1 MKKIIP
7 ASFFGMI
14 LGLVGLGNVWRV
26 GAKMWGLPHAVGE
39 VIMAVAVFIWV
50 LLVVSYVAKWIT
62 VPDEA
67 RAELAHPVLC
77 CFVGLAPVSTA
88 LIGLAVAPYNAAIAV
103 VLFWIGSLGQL
114 AFALFRT
121 GQLWKGGR
129 DPNTTT
135 PVLYLPSVAGSFVSS
150 IAATAFG
157 HPGLAQLFF
166 GAGLFSWLAIES
178 IVLHRLYIQESL
190 PKALRPTLGIQ
201 LAPPVVGCVAYLG
214 LTTGKPDL
222 FAHMLLGY
230 GLLQGL
236 MLVRLQGWLREQ
248 PFSAGY
254 WAFTFGVT
262 ALAFSCVRFVDRG
275 MTGLY
280 VPLAEVSFLTANLL
294 VGWIFI
300 RSALLLVKGSLIP
313 PALLV
318 APKPTSP

>member
-1 MKKIIP
+1 
-7 ASFFGMI
+7 MI
-14 LGLVGLGNVWRV
+14 LGLVGLGNIWRV
-26 GAKMWGLPHAVGE
+26 GSKMWGLPHAVGE
-39 VIMAVAVFIWV
+39 IIMAVAVVIWA
-50 LLVVSYVAKWIT
+50 LLVASYVAKWIT
-62 VPDEA
+62 SSDEA

-77 CFVGLAPVSTA
+77 CFIGLVPVSAA
-88 LIGLAVAPYNAAIAV
+88 LIGLAFAPYSPGIAV

-114 AFALFRT
+114 AFSLFRT

-135 PVLYLPSVAGSFVSS
+135 PVLYLPSVAGSFISS

-157 HPGLAQLFF
+157 YPELAQLFF
-166 GAGLFSWLAIES
+166 GVGLFSWLAIES
-178 IVLHRLYIQESL
+178 IILQRLYIQESL
-190 PKALRPTLGIQ
+190 PKPIRATLGIQ
-201 LAPPVVGCVAYLG
+201 LAPSVVGCAAYLG

-230 GLLQGL
+230 GLVQAL

-248 PFSAGY
+248 PFGASF

-262 ALAFSCVRFVDRG
+262 ALAYSCMRFVDRG

-280 VPLAEVSFLTANLL
+280 EPLAAVSFVAANLV

-300 RSALLLVKGSLIP
+300 RSVLLLGKGSLIP
-313 PALLV
+313 PPLQP
-318 APKPTSP
+318 APKPSTP